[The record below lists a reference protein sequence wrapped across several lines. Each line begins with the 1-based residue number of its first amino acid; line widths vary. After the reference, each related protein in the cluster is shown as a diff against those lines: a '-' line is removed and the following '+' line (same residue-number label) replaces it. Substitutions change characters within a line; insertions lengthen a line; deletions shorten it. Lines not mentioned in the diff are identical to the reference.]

1 MLKDVIW
8 DSIKSYG
15 WVIKYASIASIPILA
30 VVYMFSYVLYTL
42 SKNMDDN
49 IFLLI
54 IVGGCLILGAFIWVW
69 IDILNYLDDND
80 KI

>member
-8 DSIKSYG
+8 DSIKSYMYG
-15 WVIKYASIASIPILA
+15 MKYISITVLPVLA

-69 IDILNYLDDND
+69 IDILNYIDDND